1 MIITI
6 LFIIIALLYFAL
18 HLYLYKGLKISMNL
32 KGNEKS
38 FPFISVIVAAR
49 NESDNIARCLNSLKA
64 VNYPSDK
71 FEVIFVNDRSTDNT
85 REIIEKSIQGRNN
98 FRVIDSDEHHNEKLK
113 GKINALNSGISVS
126 KGELILMTDADCT
139 VNKNWL
145 RHYAKYYSPDTPMIC
160 GFTMIIPFNLFGK
173 LQSLDWMYLQGLASA
188 SSGINMQMSCI
199 GNNLSISRKA
209 YSETGGYPGIRYSV
223 TEDLS
228 LMQSVQ
234 KQNKGRILYPLTP
247 GDYAATLPCK
257 DIHELTRQKK
267 RWFRGGLKI
276 NSLGYISG
284 FLMYV
289 INLFL
294 LTGFIIAPTGIY
306 LLLIALKFISD
317 WIIIYPVAEKFK
329 MKNILWNFILFEI
342 YFMIYGLL
350 LPFTFITGKEI
361 NWKERKL

>member
-1 MIITI
+1 MIISI
-6 LFIIIALLYFAL
+6 LFIIIALLYFSL

-49 NESDNIARCLNSLKA
+49 NESENIARCLNSLKA
-64 VNYPSDK
+64 INYPAGK
-71 FEVIFVNDRSTDNT
+71 FEVILVNDRSTDKT
-85 REIIEKSIQGRNN
+85 SEIIEKSIQGRSN
-98 FRVIDSDEHHNEKLK
+98 FRLIDSDEHHSEKLQ

-145 RHYAKYYSPDTPMIC
+145 RHYARYYSPGTPMIC
-160 GFTMIIPFNLFGK
+160 GFTLIIPFNLFGK
-173 LQSLDWMYLQGLASA
+173 LQSIDWMYLQGLASA
-188 SSGINMQMSCI
+188 SSGVGRQMSCI

-209 YSETGGYPGIRYSV
+209 YSEVGGYAGIRYSV

-234 KQNKGRILYPLTP
+234 KLNKGRLLYPLTS
-247 GDYAATLPCK
+247 GDFAATLPCK
-257 DIHELTRQKK
+257 DIRELTRQKK

-276 NSLGYISG
+276 NRLGYISG
-284 FLMYV
+284 FLMYI
-289 INLFL
+289 INLFF
-294 LTGFIIAPTGIY
+294 LTGLFIAPFGIY
-306 LLLIALKFISD
+306 LILISIKFISD
-317 WIIIYPVAEKFK
+317 FIIIYPVANKLK
-329 MKNILWNFILFEI
+329 MKNILWNFIPFEI